1 MVYLRNMKIGRETIG
16 QQGNL
21 DLTHPE
27 TEDERKK
34 RLIEDIRRK
43 QREGDESRTAEELEY
58 IRNEISE
65 LDDNPHQSKGST
77 H

>member
-1 MVYLRNMKIGRETIG
+1 MRIGKETMG

-21 DLTHPE
+21 DLAQAE

-34 RLIEDIRRK
+34 RLIEEIRRK
-43 QREGDESRTAEELEY
+43 QREGDESRTAEELAY
-58 IRNEISE
+58 IENEISE
-65 LDDNPHQSKGST
+65 LDDNPWQNKGFN

>member
-1 MVYLRNMKIGRETIG
+1 MG

-21 DLTHPE
+21 DLAQAE

-34 RLIEDIRRK
+34 RLIEEIRRK
-43 QREGDESRTAEELEY
+43 QREGDESRTAEELAY
-58 IRNEISE
+58 IENEISE
-65 LDDNPHQSKGST
+65 LDDNPWQNKGFN